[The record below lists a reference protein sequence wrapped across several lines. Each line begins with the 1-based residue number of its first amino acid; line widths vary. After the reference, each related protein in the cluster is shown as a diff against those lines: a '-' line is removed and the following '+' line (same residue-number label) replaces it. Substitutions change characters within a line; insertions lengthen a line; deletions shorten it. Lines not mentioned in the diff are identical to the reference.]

1 MPALMRPPAGPG
13 QKATDTMTTTTAILA
28 AITTVTVSLDPHSA
42 DLIDTARFAAELT
55 KVFPAAEV
63 EVSRA
68 TSHETRLDARGELD
82 GEAVRIIARGRSYD
96 VLGEVDAPSDAPET
110 IDALVE
116 AAWDRACG

>member
-1 MPALMRPPAGPG
+1 MDPG
-13 QKATDTMTTTTAILA
+13 QKAETTMTTTTKILA

-63 EVSRA
+63 EVTRA
-68 TSHETRLDARGELD
+68 TSHETRLDAHGVYGVED
-82 GEAVRIIARGRSYD
+82 FRIVARGRSYD
-96 VLGEVDAPSDAPET
+96 VLGIEDAPSDAAED